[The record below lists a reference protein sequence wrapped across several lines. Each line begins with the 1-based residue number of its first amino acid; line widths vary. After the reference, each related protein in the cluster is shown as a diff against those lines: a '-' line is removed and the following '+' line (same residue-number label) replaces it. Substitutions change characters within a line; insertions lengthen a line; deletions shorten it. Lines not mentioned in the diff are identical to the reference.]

1 MSGHSK
7 WHNIQARKGKQ
18 DAVRSGQFTKVAKLI
33 SVAARG
39 GGDPATNFSLRLAL
53 EKAKEV
59 GMPKD
64 NIERSIKRGIGELN
78 EGAQIE
84 ELIYEGYGPG
94 GVAVLVKVLTDNK
107 NRTVSDIKHLFS
119 EAGGTMGS
127 AGSVMWMFGQ
137 WGIIGINEDQLAGKM
152 SRDDFEL
159 KMIDA
164 GAEDIIDGGDG
175 QIEVKTKME
184 NFQKV
189 VNSIKEIGIE
199 PVESGL
205 QWVSKDKVPVSD
217 DVRGKLEKLF
227 GNFED
232 NDDVSDYF
240 TNAE

>member
-7 WHNIQARKGKQ
+7 WHNIQGRKGKQ

-84 ELIYEGYGPG
+84 ELIYEGYGSG

-107 NRTVSDIKHLFS
+107 NRTVSDVKHLFAES
-119 EAGGTMGS
+119 GGSMGS

-137 WGIIGINEDQLAGKM
+137 WGIIVINEDQLTGKM

-159 KMIDA
+159 QMIDA
-164 GAEDIIDGGDG
+164 GAEDIIDSGDG
-175 QIEVKTKME
+175 QIEVKTKIE
-184 NFQKV
+184 NFQKI
-189 VNSIKEIGIE
+189 VNSIKELGIE
-199 PVESGL
+199 PAEASL
-205 QWVSKDKVPVSD
+205 QWVAKDKVPVSD

>member
-7 WHNIQARKGKQ
+7 WHNIQDRKGKQ
-18 DAVRSGQFTKVAKLI
+18 DAVRSGQFTKVAKLVA
-33 SVAARG
+33 VAARS

-64 NIERSIKRGIGELN
+64 NIERAIKRGAGDLN

-137 WGIIGINEDQLAGKM
+137 WGIITVKKEDLK
-152 SRDDFEL
+152 SDKDEFEL

-164 GAEDIIDGGDG
+164 GAEDISDSDG
-175 QIEVKTKME
+175 QLEIKTKME

-189 VNSIKEIGIE
+189 LAAVKEMGIE
-199 PVESGL
+199 PLESGL

>member
-7 WHNIQARKGKQ
+7 WHNIQGRKGKQ

-84 ELIYEGYGPG
+84 ESIYEGYGSG

-137 WGIIGINEDQLAGKM
+137 WGIIVINEDQLTGKM

-159 KMIDA
+159 QMIDA
-164 GAEDIIDGGDG
+164 GAEDIIDSGDG

-189 VNSIKEIGIE
+189 VNSIKELGIE
-199 PVESGL
+199 PAEASL
-205 QWVSKDKVPVSD
+205 QWVAKDKVPVSD